1 MGRAT
6 NVWHRKRTEK
16 NATQES
22 REASNVDVFTR
33 LRESRQ
39 SMYMF
44 LRRNCN
50 QRTQVWCR
58 SCGINRKKAG
68 TCEGTSSITVICP
81 FPSRNWTSRLT
92 FFLISSCSTASSN
105 CSAETTQQNFISRL
119 CRQTS
124 TKILLGPISFYVTS
138 SHLWF
143 RRIEHRMNFYQ
154 CLHSRELL
162 IPFLIPSKLNSNH
175 RTIDDGFWASCCS
188 LCIST
193 KICFISIS
201 SLYLGFFGRRVIND
215 QTIMTTSTTR
225 TWACFFLTNIMTI
238 PHCVDIFKALIRAG
252 WHREIERF
260 VPKSGCQ
267 VGTWYTRLLYFDQE
281 QVSSK
286 VTRFAVKWF
295 VSVTFFF

>member
-33 LRESRQ
+33 LRQSRQ
-39 SMYMF
+39 SIYMF
-44 LRRNCN
+44 LRRDCN

-68 TCEGTSSITVICP
+68 TCEGTSSVICP
-81 FPSRNWTSRLT
+81 FPSRNWASWLT
-92 FFLISSCSTASSN
+92 FFLISSCCTASSN

-119 CRQTS
+119 YRQTS
-124 TKILLGPISFYVTS
+124 TKILLGPISLYVTTS

-143 RRIEHRMNFYQ
+143 QRIEHCMNFYQ

-162 IPFLIPSKLNSNH
+162 IPFPIPSKLSSNH
-175 RTIDDGFWASCCS
+175 RTIDDGFWSSCSS

-193 KICFISIS
+193 KICFISVS
-201 SLYLGFFGRRVIND
+201 SLYLGFFGWRAIKG
-215 QTIMTTSTTR
+215 QTIMTTSTT
-225 TWACFFLTNIMTI
+225 
-238 PHCVDIFKALIRAG
+238 
-252 WHREIERF
+252 
-260 VPKSGCQ
+260 
-267 VGTWYTRLLYFDQE
+267 TR
-281 QVSSK
+281 
-286 VTRFAVKWF
+286 
-295 VSVTFFF
+295 